1 VSHLNCGHIDKG
13 KSSQSWRRK
22 ATGPRFLR
30 HASCDATKDP
40 TIAGLPN
47 KESSKIKEAAE
58 MRKYPIYLALLLV
71 GCGGGG
77 SSGGGVDEPDDVEA
91 PLVILENYNFFLG
104 KLNNGELLTANVGGD
119 FTVRLDRDDG
129 WLAGNLDLDV
139 GANNTVTFLSYL
151 LRAGNSFVL
160 TVTSPEGSELDGT
173 FRVSVMTDIEAA
185 VDEPPISGAVM
196 IQLPDVLEF
205 WVTILADGVELT
217 SLAGTEQYT
226 WEEFAA
232 LLDDEQAAG
241 FRRQAALSFG
251 VIEFL
256 VEQFFNVA
264 DVLDDL
270 ELVTLN
276 NPYIET
282 CDMFTGSPPQGVLAE
297 GNVTI
302 TWLGSGELSDGDDF
316 TWAFENCWS
325 QDDEELLDGTVTL
338 EDYTESVDFNTGIL
352 FNIGFGGLGAGAP
365 GGVIFDLTFAETVED
380 QGVWTIQADGVITVS
395 GGFVLNI
402 QQP

>member
-1 VSHLNCGHIDKG
+1 M
-13 KSSQSWRRK
+13 KSRVLCLLGIS
-22 ATGPRFLR
+22 AVL
-30 HASCDATKDP
+30 
-40 TIAGLPN
+40 
-47 KESSKIKEAAE
+47 
-58 MRKYPIYLALLLV
+58 LA
-71 GCGGGG
+71 GCGS
-77 SSGGGVDEPDDVEA
+77 SSGGGSDGPDDVEP

-104 KLNNGELLTANVGGD
+104 NLNNGELLTANVGGE
-119 FTVRLDRDDG
+119 FTVTVDMDDG
-129 WLAGNLDLDV
+129 LLAGNLDLDA

-151 LRAGNSFVL
+151 LRAGNSFTL

-173 FRVSVMTDIEAA
+173 FRVSVMTAIEGAFG
-185 VDEPPISGAVM
+185 EPPTSGLLM
-196 IQLPDVLEF
+196 LSPPDVLEF
-205 WVTILADGVELT
+205 SVTILADGVELF
-217 SLAGTEQYT
+217 SLAGLEQYT
-226 WEEFAA
+226 WDEFAA

-241 FRRQAALSFG
+241 FRRQAALAVG

-282 CDMFTGSPPQGVLAE
+282 CDMFTGSPPQGVLAQGE
-297 GNVTI
+297 LTI

-338 EDYTESVDFNTGIL
+338 EDYTESVDFNTGVL

-365 GGVIFDLTFAETVED
+365 GGVIFDLTFSETVED
-380 QGVWTIQADGVITVS
+380 QGVWTIPADDVITVN

>member
-1 VSHLNCGHIDKG
+1 
-13 KSSQSWRRK
+13 
-22 ATGPRFLR
+22 
-30 HASCDATKDP
+30 
-40 TIAGLPN
+40 
-47 KESSKIKEAAE
+47 

-119 FTVRLDRDDG
+119 FTVTIDLDDG
-129 WLAGNLDLDV
+129 LLAGNLDLDV

-395 GGFVLNI
+395 G
-402 QQP
+402 QP

>member
-1 VSHLNCGHIDKG
+1 
-13 KSSQSWRRK
+13 
-22 ATGPRFLR
+22 
-30 HASCDATKDP
+30 
-40 TIAGLPN
+40 
-47 KESSKIKEAAE
+47 
-58 MRKYPIYLALLLV
+58 MRKYPIYHALLLV

-77 SSGGGVDEPDDVEA
+77 SSGGGVDEPYDVEA

-119 FTVRLDRDDG
+119 FTVTIDLDDG
-129 WLAGNLDLDV
+129 SLAGNLDLDV